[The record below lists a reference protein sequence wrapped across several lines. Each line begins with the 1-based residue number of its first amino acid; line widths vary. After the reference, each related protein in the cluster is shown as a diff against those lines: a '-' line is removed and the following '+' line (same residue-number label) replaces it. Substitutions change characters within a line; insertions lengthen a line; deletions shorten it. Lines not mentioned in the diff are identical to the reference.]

1 MGDPRS
7 KPIPRLMTV
16 VAGLCCALTGGA
28 CSFGPQTLER
38 SHGRYNEAI
47 RRVDEEQLLRN
58 LVHIRYNET
67 PLNLNVSS
75 IAAQY
80 ELSGTA
86 EAKPF
91 FISPNPSNSNVIFRT
106 FTSILPDLSLSGANR
121 PTLTLIPADNSEAV
135 KQYLTPIAPE
145 TLILLEQ
152 TSWPA
157 ATVLRLW
164 VERVNGV
171 PNAATASGPQRDF
184 PPDFVRFRRATELLQ
199 QVQDLGLAVVVPVEQ
214 MVPIGGPLPASAIT
228 ADSPV
233 EAAKNGMEFRP
244 NGDETAWSLVR
255 KEKRLV
261 LEVNP
266 VALDHPLLDE
276 LAGLLNLRPG
286 LRRYEI
292 VVATGMAPD
301 PAKAPIPPSD
311 ALQVNLRSTA
321 QVNYYLSNGVEVP
334 CEHLEAGL
342 AKAPTNPDG
351 SPFDT
356 RAVTEGLFTV
366 HSARG
371 HKPPPNAFI
380 SVKYRDHWYYIDDR
394 DQESKTTFALVLA
407 LSRLDF
413 GRQPPGA
420 PFLTLPVGR

>member
-1 MGDPRS
+1 MSDPRS
-7 KPIPRLMTV
+7 KHIRRLASAV
-16 VAGLCCALTGGA
+16 VLCCALAGGG

-58 LVHIRYNET
+58 LVHMRYNES

-86 EAKPF
+86 EARPF
-91 FISPNPSNSNVIFRT
+91 FIAPNPSNSNIIFRT

-121 PTLTLIPADNSEAV
+121 PTLTLLPADNGDAV
-135 KQYLTPIAPE
+135 QQFLTPITPE
-145 TLILLEQ
+145 TLILLQQ
-152 TSWPA
+152 TSWPV
-157 ATVLRLW
+157 ATVLRIW
-164 VERVNGV
+164 TERINGV

-184 PPDFVRFRRATELLQ
+184 PPDFGRFRRAMELLQ
-199 QVQDLGLAVVVPVEQ
+199 QAQDLGLGTVHPVEEV
-214 MVPIGGPLPASAIT
+214 VPIGGPLPASAVAAT
-228 ADSPV
+228 SPV

-261 LEVNP
+261 LDVHP
-266 VALDHPLLDE
+266 AFLDHPVLE
-276 LAGLLNLRPG
+276 EVAGLLNLRPG
-286 LRRYEI
+286 LRRYDLVI
-292 VVATGMAPD
+292 APGMAPD
-301 PAKAPIPPSD
+301 PAKAPLPPSD
-311 ALQVNLRSTA
+311 VIQLNLRSTA
-321 QVNYYLSNGVEVP
+321 QVYYYLANGVEIP

-342 AKAPTNPDG
+342 VKTPINPDG
-351 SPFDT
+351 SPFDG

-366 HSARG
+366 HAVQG
-371 HKPPPNAFI
+371 HKPPSNAFV
-380 SVKYRDHWYYIDDR
+380 SVKYRDYWYYVDDR
-394 DQESKTTFALVLA
+394 DQASKSTFALVLA

-413 GRQPPGA
+413 GRQQPGA

>member
-1 MGDPRS
+1 MGEASPKYVS
-7 KPIPRLMTV
+7 RLALAV
-16 VAGLCCALTGGA
+16 VLCCAAAVAGCA
-28 CSFGPQTLER
+28 FGPQTLER

-58 LVHIRYNET
+58 LVHMRYNE
-67 PLNLNVSS
+67 PSLNLNVSS

-86 EAKPF
+86 EARPF
-91 FISPNPSNSNVIFRT
+91 FIAPNPSNSNVIFRT

-121 PTLTLIPADNSEAV
+121 PTLTLVPADNGEAV
-135 KQYLTPIAPE
+135 QQFLTPITPE
-145 TLILLEQ
+145 TLILLQQ

-157 ATVLRLW
+157 ATVLRVW
-164 VERVNGV
+164 VERINGV

-184 PPDFVRFRRATELLQ
+184 PPDFGRFRRAMDLLQ
-199 QVQDLGLAVVVPVEQ
+199 VVQDQGMGTVHAVEEAVS
-214 MVPIGGPLPASAIT
+214 IGGPLPASAI
-228 ADSPV
+228 AAASPV

-261 LEVNP
+261 LDVNP
-266 VALDHPLLDE
+266 AVLDHPILE
-276 LAGLLNLRPG
+276 EVAELLNLRPG
-286 LRRYEI
+286 LRRYDV
-292 VVATGMAPD
+292 VVAPGMMPD
-301 PAKAPIPPSD
+301 PARAPIPPADVVQLS
-311 ALQVNLRSTA
+311 LRSNA
-321 QVNYYLSNGVEVP
+321 QVYFYLSNGIEVP

-342 AKAPTNPDG
+342 VKTPTNPDG
-351 SPFDT
+351 TPFDT
-356 RAVTEGLFTV
+356 RAVTEGLFAV
-366 HSARG
+366 HAARG
-371 HKPPPNAFI
+371 HKPPSNAFV
-380 SVKYRDHWYYIDDR
+380 SVKYRDCWYYIDDR
-394 DQESKTTFALVLA
+394 DQESKATFTLVLA